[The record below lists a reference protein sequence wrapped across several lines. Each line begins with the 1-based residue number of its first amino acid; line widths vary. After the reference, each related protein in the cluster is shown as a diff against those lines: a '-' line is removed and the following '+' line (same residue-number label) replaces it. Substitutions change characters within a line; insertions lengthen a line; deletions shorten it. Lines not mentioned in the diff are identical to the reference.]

1 VRKKRRDK
9 PQKDRSERSERVG
22 PRGLTVLSIA
32 GIAGLLFGV
41 VGWKQRGIDLVAA
54 PSAAASSSAAP
65 AAASSPSATATAA
78 ASAAVGA
85 GPLLSSMPYASFAYQ
100 VWPGPVSANGK
111 LAMSRWKLTVTR
123 QAGGIAVQAAEDGQS
138 MASVSHFYPGG
149 AKVYI
154 LDSNLSADAPGATNE
169 GLEVTNAQGQ
179 VLP

>member
-1 VRKKRRDK
+1 
-9 PQKDRSERSERVG
+9 VG

-41 VGWKQRGIDLVAA
+41 VGWKQGGLDPVAA
-54 PSAAASSSAAP
+54 PSVPAGSSSAP
-65 AAASSPSATATAA
+65 AATSSPSATSPV
-78 ASAAVGA
+78 SAAA
-85 GPLLSSMPYASFAYQ
+85 GPLLSSMPYASFAYL

-111 LAMSRWKLTVTR
+111 LAMSRWKVTVTR
-123 QAGGIAVQAAEDGQS
+123 QAGGIAVQATEDGQS

-154 LDSNLSADAPGATNE
+154 LDSNLRADTPGNTNE

>member
-1 VRKKRRDK
+1 M
-9 PQKDRSERSERVG
+9 G

-41 VGWKQRGIDLVAA
+41 VGWKQGGTDLVAA
-54 PSAAASSSAAP
+54 PSVPASSSSAP
-65 AAASSPSATATAA
+65 AAAGSPSATAPV
-78 ASAAVGA
+78 SAAA
-85 GPLLSSMPYASFAYQ
+85 GPLLSSMPYASFAYL
-100 VWPGPVSANGK
+100 VWPGPVSADGK
-111 LAMSRWKLTVTR
+111 LAMSRWKVTVTR
-123 QAGGIAVQAAEDGQS
+123 QADGIAVQAAEDGQS

-154 LDSNLSADAPGATNE
+154 LDSNLSANSPGTTNE

>member
-1 VRKKRRDK
+1 
-9 PQKDRSERSERVG
+9 VG

-41 VGWKQRGIDLVAA
+41 VGWKQGGIDTVTA
-54 PSAAASSSAAP
+54 PPVAAASSP
-65 AAASSPSATATAA
+65 AAATSPSATATATVP
-78 ASAAVGA
+78 ASAAAAA
-85 GPLLSSMPYASFAYQ
+85 GPLLSSMPYASFAYL

-123 QAGGIAVQAAEDGQS
+123 QAGGITVQAAEDGQS
-138 MASVSHFYPGG
+138 MASVSRFYPGG

-154 LDSNLSADAPGATNE
+154 LDSDIGADAPGNTNE
-169 GLEVTNAQGQ
+169 GLEVTNTQGQ

>member
-1 VRKKRRDK
+1 M
-9 PQKDRSERSERVG
+9 G

-54 PSAAASSSAAP
+54 PSAPASSSPEP
-65 AAASSPSATATAA
+65 AAASSPSATAPVPAA
-78 ASAAVGA
+78 TGA

-100 VWPGPVSANGK
+100 VWPGPVSADGK

-123 QAGGIAVQAAEDGQS
+123 QPGGIAVQAAEDGQS

-154 LDSNLSADAPGATNE
+154 LDSDLSANDPGTTNE